1 MNILLIDLETA
12 PILADVWSLWNNN
25 VSLNQIRDPGG
36 ILSFASKW
44 LGEDEGDIQ
53 FFSDHH
59 HGHAMMLEA
68 AHVLLGRADAV
79 VTWNGDKFDLPILN
93 SEFIQA
99 GLRPPAP
106 YASMDLLK
114 TAKRRFRFP
123 SNKLQYVST
132 ALGFKGKVSHEGHE
146 LWVKCMNGD
155 EDAWRQMEI
164 YNKQDVQLLDDI
176 YWKFQPWIVGHPS
189 RAALLDS
196 HVCPKCGSEHLQ
208 KRGFMLTGQSQYQ
221 RYQCQACGGWSRATR
236 RESGVQLREVAS
248 A

>member
-1 MNILLIDLETA
+1 MDTLVLDIETA

-25 VSLNQIRDPGG
+25 VSLSQIRDPGG
-36 ILSFASKW
+36 ILSFASMW
-44 LGEDEGDIQ
+44 LGEDEVM
-53 FFSDHH
+53 FFSDHGV
-59 HGHAMMLEA
+59 GHKEMLRVAHMQLEA
-68 AHVLLGRADAV
+68 ADAV

-99 GLRPPAP
+99 GLKPPAP
-106 YASMDLLK
+106 YASIDLLK

-155 EDAWRQMEI
+155 EDAWRLMEE
-164 YNKQDVQLLDDI
+164 YNKQDVLLTGDL

-196 HVCPKCGSEHLQ
+196 HVCTKCGSEHLQ
-208 KRGFMLTGQSQYQ
+208 KRGFMLTGQSRYQ
-221 RYQCQACGGWSRATR
+221 RYQCQSCGAWSRSTR
-236 RESGVQLREVAS
+236 RESGVQIREVAS